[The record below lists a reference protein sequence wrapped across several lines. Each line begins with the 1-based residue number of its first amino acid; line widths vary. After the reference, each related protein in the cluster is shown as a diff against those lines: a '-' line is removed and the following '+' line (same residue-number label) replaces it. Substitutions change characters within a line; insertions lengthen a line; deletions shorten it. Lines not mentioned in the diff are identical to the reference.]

1 MAVYTDANG
10 FTSGSEDEPISTEI
24 EKKTITPE
32 QQFANE
38 AKQIVDQ
45 TGESNILNGYR
56 SVSYNFT
63 IAALDKS
70 NLKDPNSYRDSELKL
85 VILKSG
91 GKGTTGMSLSSSLNV
106 SALGQGGA
114 AGAGTVEFSSR
125 DPRRIDLTD
134 EQKAP
139 LPPRNFGEELIN
151 GFNEKSSGRFD
162 MFIEN
167 IDIETLMAPSE
178 ETNTS
183 LATKIKFDVIEPY
196 SMNGFIEALH
206 VAAISAGYPNYLL
219 ASFLLK
225 MEFWG
230 YPDGD
235 DFSNPEIILPATRYF
250 PFGLTGIEVDITE
263 KGTRYRCSAVP
274 YNERAFGQPNVVKK
288 PIKMAGETVGQILD
302 DFFKNIN
309 LQVAASNKDSKE
321 GASSDKH
328 DTYEIQFPTWDE
340 TEGFKKSGNSK
351 ISSAKFKE
359 VLKDNALY
367 KMIDPAAPGSPNAY
381 QTDGSKQPSAEQQ
394 AKQPESVKYNPKES
408 VIQFAEGMAISD
420 AISSVI
426 KDSEYVRDI
435 LKNIG
440 KVPGVPDQ
448 YGMLEYFLIKI
459 EVTNLDVIDDTSKK
473 PFQNYA
479 YVVTPYKIHISRI
492 PNYGHDLIK
501 EENLKKISLR
511 EYNYIYTGQNVD
523 VLNFKLNFNT
533 LFFEAV
539 PASMGNKDIVG
550 SKTAAAPNNSSE
562 IKIQVAEADAFA
574 AGGDAGVEAFRNALA
589 NEVPLNPV
597 KTVITPVQSY
607 SGGNASQPLDD
618 PYSVLARNM
627 HDAVINSKASM
638 LTGEI
643 EILGDPMFLVTGGAG
658 NYNPKPRPNSRG
670 KTLDGEADHNYGE
683 VLITINFRNPIDI
696 NSFEDGGMMQFDAT
710 RVPFSGVYRVI
721 KVAHTFKDGVF
732 KQKLDIL
739 RLPGQVLDSNLRA
752 DDPADRM
759 KQLPNPDAAIIADQ
773 TNAQSPEQRM
783 DSATV
788 MDQLDRGLPSPGL
801 PGELSNF
808 TAATGGLGGSTPSL
822 LNQTYGLVSRAGLA
836 MPTSAIIGQAL
847 PSDIASNIRLNSS
860 GLVGLSQGALAPA
873 ALLSSA
879 AGVLSG
885 TLPTQ
890 RVTGML
896 GGSVI
901 GKLLGS
907 ALNKPNIGS
916 GIGKGATVLI
926 SPVAEIPTSP
936 TMNEIRQGAGIN
948 AASLDVGSLSNIA
961 GTVKSLGSNA
971 ISAVEGLGSG
981 IGNLVGGIGDKITA
995 LTASASDPQGIAATV
1010 GLDPSKLSGLLGGL
1024 QSKLPSQIT
1033 AIVNSAPENVN
1044 LTQASAAGLV
1054 LDYIPASKM
1063 ANIPATPPYATAPIA
1078 QADPAYAKEVVQRG
1092 GVTALA
1098 NLYGVNSPSK
1108 LSTNVV
1114 PAELISE
1121 ARQST
1126 SISPIRDS
1134 YLNTQYPPDL
1144 DQVDDMVSSD
1154 KYDTA
1159 RSQLSGL
1166 SEMQSPDIPDIN
1178 DASSVSSQFGS
1189 SSAGQSPL
1197 ESVAATRVFPD
1208 YDGPWVVYAPDGT
1221 SSPVDKFGNV
1231 TKTLTNGSY
1240 DFYGQGN

>member
-32 QQFANE
+32 QQFATE
-38 AKQIVDQ
+38 SKQVVDQ
-45 TGESNILNGYR
+45 LSESNVLNGYR
-56 SVSYNFT
+56 SVSYSFT
-63 IAALDKS
+63 IAALDS
-70 NLKDPNSYRDSELKL
+70 ADLKDPETYRNSELKL

-91 GKGTTGMSLSSSLNV
+91 GKGTTGMSTKGTSDKDARLSERNDD
-106 SALGQGGA
+106 A
-114 AGAGTVEFSSR
+114 
-125 DPRRIDLTD
+125 DPRDRKVQVVSQNSVDASIYG
-134 EQKAP
+134 A
-139 LPPRNFGEELIN
+139 ELVE
-151 GFNEKSSGRFD
+151 GFNKSSAGRFD

-167 IDIETLMAPSE
+167 IEIETLMAPSE

-206 VAAISAGYPNYLL
+206 VAAVAAGYPSYLL

-230 YPDGD
+230 YPDGE
-235 DFSNPEIILPATRYF
+235 DFSEPTKIKEAERYF
-250 PFGLTGIEVDITE
+250 PFGLTGIEVDVTE

-340 TEGFKKSGNSK
+340 TEGFKKSGDSK
-351 ISSAKFKE
+351 ISSAKFTE

-394 AKQPESVKYNPKES
+394 ANQPESVKYNPKES

-420 AISSVI
+420 AIASVI
-426 KDSEYVRDI
+426 RDSEYIRNI

-440 KVPGVPDQ
+440 AVPGIPDQ
-448 YGMLEYFLIKI
+448 YGMLDYFLIKI

-479 YVVTPYKIHISRI
+479 YIITPYKIHISRI

-550 SKTAAAPNNSSE
+550 SKTAAAPNNSAE
-562 IKIQVAEADAFA
+562 VKIVDSNSDARDLRLQQTDYGANDDARDRRLKTQVPNSA
-574 AGGDAGVEAFRNALA
+574 
-589 NEVPLNPV
+589 V
-597 KTVITPVQSY
+597 KTVTTPLQSY

-670 KTLDGEADHNYGE
+670 KTLNGEVNHNYGE

-759 KQLPNPDAAIIADQ
+759 RQSKNPDAEIIADQ

-916 GIGKGATVLI
+916 GIGKGATVSI

-1144 DQVDDMVSSD
+1144 DQVDNMVSSD

-1166 SEMQSPDIPDIN
+1166 SEMKSPDIPDIN

>member
-1 MAVYTDANG
+1 MAVYTDPMGN
-10 FTSGSEDEPISTEI
+10 TSGADDVSTDEITNVTTLPSL
-24 EKKTITPE
+24 TPE
-32 QQFANE
+32 QQFAAE
-38 AKQIVDQ
+38 SKQVVDQ
-45 TGESNILNGYR
+45 SGESNVLNGYR
-56 SVSYNFT
+56 SISYSFT
-63 IAALDKS
+63 LAALNS
-70 NLKDPNSYRDSELKL
+70 ENLKDPDSYRDSELKL

-91 GKGTTGMSLSSSLNV
+91 GKGNTGLSKTPSEQEARLAEGSEY
-106 SALGQGGA
+106 A
-114 AGAGTVEFSSR
+114 
-125 DPRRIDLTD
+125 DPRDRRVQRAAQTSIDYDSTLL
-134 EQKAP
+134 E
-139 LPPRNFGEELIN
+139 
-151 GFNEKSSGRFD
+151 GFNKSSAGRFD

-167 IDIETLMAPSE
+167 VDIETLMAPSE
-178 ETNTS
+178 QTNTS

-206 VAAISAGYPNYLL
+206 VAAVAAGYPSYLL

-230 YPDGD
+230 YPDNK
-235 DFSNPEIILPATRYF
+235 DFSDPEIVPDTTRYF
-250 PFGLTGIEVDITE
+250 PFGLTGIDVDITE

-309 LQVAASNKDSKE
+309 LQVAASDKDSKE
-321 GASSDKH
+321 GASSNKH
-328 DTYEIQFPTWDE
+328 DTYEIQFPTWDA

-351 ISSAKFKE
+351 IASAKFTE

-394 AKQPESVKYNPKES
+394 ARQPESVKYNPKES
-408 VIQFAEGMAISD
+408 VIQFGEGMAISD
-420 AISSVI
+420 AIASVI
-426 KDSEYVRDI
+426 RDSEYIRTI

-440 KVPGVPDQ
+440 AVPGIPDQ
-448 YGMLEYFLIKI
+448 YGMLDYFLIKI

-550 SKTAAAPNNSSE
+550 SKTAAAPNNSAE
-562 IKIQVAEADAFA
+562 VKIVDSNSDVTDLRLQQQTDYGANDDARDRRLKTQIPDSA
-574 AGGDAGVEAFRNALA
+574 
-589 NEVPLNPV
+589 V
-597 KTVITPVQSY
+597 KTVTTPLQSY

-658 NYNPKPRPNSRG
+658 NYNPKPRPNSRA
-670 KTLDGEADHNYGE
+670 KTLDGEVDHNYGE
-683 VLITINFRNPIDI
+683 VLITINFRNPVDI

-752 DDPADRM
+752 DDPADRL
-759 KQLPNPDAAIIADQ
+759 KQSKNPDAEIVADQ

-788 MDQLDRGLPSPGL
+788 MEQLDRGLPSTGL
-801 PGELSNF
+801 PGEISNF

-836 MPTSAIIGQAL
+836 MPTSAIVGQSL
-847 PSDIASNIRLNSS
+847 PSDIATNIRLNSS

-879 AGVLSG
+879 ASVLTGSM
-885 TLPTQ
+885 PAQ
-890 RVTGML
+890 RVTGMI
-896 GGSVI
+896 GGSII

-907 ALNKPNIGS
+907 ALTKSNVGS
-916 GIGKGATVLI
+916 GIGKGATVSI
-926 SPVAEIPTSP
+926 SPVAEIPKIP
-936 TMNEIRQGAGIN
+936 TMNEIRQGANIN
-948 AASLDVGSLSNIA
+948 AASLEVGSLSNIA

-981 IGNLVGGIGDKITA
+981 TGNLVGGIGDKITA
-995 LTASASDPQGIAATV
+995 LTASTSDPQGIAAKV

-1024 QSKLPSQIT
+1024 QSKLPGQISN
-1033 AIVNSAPENVN
+1033 IVNSTPENVN

-1063 ANIPATPPYATAPIA
+1063 VNIPATPPYATAPIA

-1092 GVTALA
+1092 GITALE

-1114 PAELISE
+1114 PSELISE
-1121 ARQST
+1121 ASQASNIRTNPYSNVSVNNLVDST
-1126 SISPIRDS
+1126 SI
-1134 YLNTQYPPDL
+1134 T
-1144 DQVDDMVSSD
+1144 D
-1154 KYDTA
+1154 KLASAKT
-1159 RSQLSGL
+1159 QLSGL
-1166 SEMQSPDIPDIN
+1166 TTLPTIPDVS
-1178 DASSVSSQFGS
+1178 ALSSVATKFGGSALGS
-1189 SSAGQSPL
+1189 SPL
-1197 ESVAATRVFPD
+1197 SKLVNKLNPL
-1208 YDGPWVVYAPDGT
+1208 
-1221 SSPVDKFGNV
+1221 S
-1231 TKTLTNGSY
+1231 
-1240 DFYGQGN
+1240 